1 VTRGVSLRAPLRP
14 VLAGLA
20 LGALAAPALRAQ
32 ASTSL
37 VSLGVSHSSLKNAA
51 KPSGELKGQIDSLDA
66 LIAVAG
72 RAGRTSELRRLYAQA
87 GSLLRKRPWTP
98 EAEYAAS
105 LVLRTDRQVVDPS
118 RAWVVRLEQIF
129 APSIALDR
137 ALMARVTLRQRPA
150 GGAPNAPLVVV
161 KSIGTYDAV
170 PRDLR
175 DAPFVVEANL
185 RDVPNGSYV
194 LAVDVMSDST
204 RALGTA
210 SLPLVVRAGLDASIA
225 RLEAAAATVA
235 EPVRSDLLFPI
246 DRLRQV
252 NASRIE
258 LRTFDAA
265 RDFAA
270 AESLLV
276 RVKGKNDPWAG
287 RTGDMKRHY
296 LLEAAGE
303 IMPYRVYIPNGYR
316 PGKPMPLVVAL
327 HGLGATEDSFFDQ
340 SYGRALPRLAE
351 ERGYIVVAPLGYRV
365 DGAYGVFLPGA
376 ASDPAGVRARSLSE
390 QDVVEVVQRVRAQY
404 TINAARMFLMGH
416 SMGAIGTWAL
426 AMKNPEPWAGLGA
439 FSGFGAATNAKA
451 IAGIPQFVVHGDADN
466 TVSVAGSRTM
476 VTALKAAGG
485 AVTYIEVPG
494 GTHTNVVEPN
504 LTAMFDLFDTLSK
517 KPVDKPTEKR

>member
-1 VTRGVSLRAPLRP
+1 MSLRAPLLN

-20 LGALAAPALRAQ
+20 LGAVAAPALRAQ

-51 KPSGELKGQIDSLDA
+51 KPSGELKAQIDSLDA
-66 LIAVAG
+66 LIAAAG
-72 RAGRTSELRRLYAQA
+72 RAGRSSELRRLYAQA
-87 GSLLRKRPWTP
+87 ASLLRKRPWTP

-118 RAWVVRLEQIF
+118 RAWSVRLEQIF

-137 ALMARVTLRQRPA
+137 ALMARVSLRQRPA
-150 GGAPNAPLVVV
+150 GSAPNTPLVVV
-161 KSIGTYDAV
+161 KQIGTFDAV

-175 DAPFVVEANL
+175 DAPFVIEANL
-185 RDVPNGSYV
+185 RDVADGSYV
-194 LAVDVMSDST
+194 LAVEVMSDT
-204 RALGTA
+204 ARTLGTA
-210 SLPLVVRAGLDASIA
+210 SLSVVVRAGLDATVA
-225 RLEAAAATVA
+225 RLDAAAATVA

-276 RVKGKNDPWAG
+276 SVKAKKDPWAA

-303 IMPYRVYIPNGYR
+303 IMPYRIYIPKGYR
-316 PGKPMPLVVAL
+316 PGKKMPLVVAP
-327 HGLGATEDSFFDQ
+327 HGLGATEDSFLDQ
-340 SYGRALPRLAE
+340 SYGPAMPRLAE

-376 ASDPAGVRARSLSE
+376 ASDPAGARARSLSE
-390 QDVVEVVQRVRAQY
+390 QDVLEVVKRVRAQY
-404 TINAARMFLMGH
+404 TIDDTRMFLMGH
-416 SMGAIGTWAL
+416 SMGAIGTWSL
-426 AMKNPEPWAGLGA
+426 AMKNPAPWAGLGV

-466 TVSVAGSRTM
+466 TVSVVGSRSM
-476 VTALKAAGG
+476 VAALKTAGG
-485 AVTYIEVPG
+485 SVTYIEVPG
-494 GTHTNVVEPN
+494 GSHTNVVEPN
-504 LTAMFDLFDTLSK
+504 LPAMFDLFDTLSK
-517 KPVDKPTEKR
+517 GKSEKR